1 MLLDLHTRNAKPNR
15 WQLLEADAEIPRDG
29 DVLVPLKRWL
39 EERESIGERSG
50 QTGVWLETTD
60 EPGGHIAQL
69 IDAPTIAIR
78 FRALGDGRGISLG
91 VLLRRDGCH
100 GELIAL
106 GRVLADQFWEFSRC
120 GFDAIDIGE
129 RDAASLPAFVFS
141 EAYQGATIQ
150 PEPLFRRR
158 TEAKEDRG

>member
-1 MLLDLHTRNAKPNR
+1 MLLDLHTRNAQPNR
-15 WQLLEADAEIPRDG
+15 WQLLERDAEIPREG
-29 DVLVPLKRWL
+29 DILVPLERWL
-39 EERESIGERSG
+39 EARESIGERNG
-50 QTGVWLETTD
+50 QTAVWLETTD
-60 EPGGHIAQL
+60 EPREHMERL
-69 IDAPTIAIR
+69 FDAPTIAIR

-91 VLLRRDGCH
+91 VLLRRSRYS